1 MTPVKNIALSASAG
15 TGKTYRLALRYL
27 ALMAAG
33 VPPDRICALTFSR
46 KAAGEI
52 LDKIVEQ
59 LCRAAASPAG
69 RAEIAAG
76 LRRESLGATPADTSA
91 AYLTLLRGLIDSQ
104 HRLRIGTL
112 DSFLLSIVRTFPFEL
127 GVPPDVQPMDGD
139 GGEAQTQ
146 RQALLLR
153 LLDPTHRPGPA
164 GDQARATLLDSLR
177 EAQFGRTT
185 KTLSR
190 NVDGIIADD
199 YGFFLDHGAPTIA
212 WGELDRI
219 WPPAAQWWATARAAL
234 PDTLPENL
242 LNAFGPA
249 GRPLQLGQTCARIAE
264 AARAHAPNKP
274 WPAEIAGTSVFAQ
287 LCEATRQGLP
297 ELSLSYYTKDYP
309 VPRALWLPL
318 RAALANLFRVE
329 IERACRATAGRR
341 RLLSLYDSLYRD
353 AQRADARY
361 TFEDLARLLGDP
373 QHLPSRQAGAA
384 DRLYIDYRLDGDLD
398 HWLLDEFQDTSNMQ
412 WAAIRNLIDEV
423 VQDPHRSFFYVGDIK
438 QSIYG
443 WRGGNHRLFGQVF
456 AEAGGGIVRG
466 DPMIVCHR
474 SVPAIIDTVNRVFDG
489 LAGWTPANDEAAG
502 LRRAAVSD
510 FASQWGTHESAR
522 PEDAAGFA
530 SLLEYEPKQK
540 SDVPADDDE
549 AVDDPAEFEA
559 VAGILRAVEPLRH
572 GLSAAVLVRSNQ
584 AGRQCVDTLRRALP
598 AVPVVHEG
606 TGGIVDSPVVTA
618 LLALV
623 RYCAHPGNTLAKRHL
638 QMSPLTAH
646 PGATQCRGFAC
657 EARGRRQATPL
668 QDDDVIDWD
677 ALPGDFLSGVHN
689 NGFAVMLRHWG
700 ARLGDLDAFG
710 KQRLAELC
718 AVAEQFDATGSR
730 DADAFCACVDEAR
743 LKNFAAAGVVR
754 VMTVHQSKGLG
765 FDLVI
770 VPFSAKSRSFGAP
783 GDPEF
788 LAAEDWVLKPPVKA
802 VLETAGGPPLDAV
815 KAARAQANF
824 SQLCVLYVAL
834 TRAKRAL
841 YMLAP
846 QAAKN
851 SSVVREADL
860 LRDRLG
866 TATEPGAGLGGLTEL
881 FAHGDP
887 DWFAK
892 ASVRPE
898 PKPVAA
904 VAPVSVS
911 YAPRLARHEPSKEL
925 GAARTL
931 PAQWMFTLESGDV
944 RAFGSALHGL
954 FQRIEW
960 FETTDIDRLVTEWR
974 ATAAGSPAVLRDV
987 EKQFRDCLA
996 RDEVRRSLARPAG
1009 ESVVWT
1015 EAPFDLVVTRDN
1027 ERRILSG
1034 RFDRLVVER
1043 DAAGRATAATVVD
1056 FKSDRVETDADLR
1069 NRAASHTAQ
1078 MRDYMLVAAQL
1089 LGLPPAAVKSVLL
1102 FTRVGRVVAVE

>member
-1 MTPVKNIALSASAG
+1 MTLGGLQPTASGRGRPVKNIALSASAG

-59 LCRAAASPAG
+59 LCRAAGSPAG

-76 LRRESLGATPADTSA
+76 LRRESLGATPADTPA
-91 AYLTLLRGLIDSQ
+91 AWLALLRALIDSQ

-164 GDQARATLLDSLR
+164 GEQARTTLLDALR
-177 EAQFGRTT
+177 QAQFGRAT

-190 NVDGIIADD
+190 NVDGIIAED
-199 YGFFLDHGAPTIA
+199 YGFFLDHGAPPIA

-219 WPPAAQWWATARAAL
+219 WPPATQWWAAAQTAI
-234 PDTLPENL
+234 PDTLPGDL
-242 LNAFGPA
+242 LTSFGSV
-249 GRPLQLGQTCARIAE
+249 GRPLQLGRTCSHIAE
-264 AARAHAPNKP
+264 VARAHAPDKP
-274 WPAEIAGTSVFAQ
+274 WPAEITGTSVFAQ
-287 LCEATRQGLP
+287 LCDAARLGSP
-297 ELSLSYYTKDYP
+297 AVSVSYYNKGYRLPD
-309 VPRALWLPL
+309 ALWQPL

-329 IERACRATAGRR
+329 VERACRATAGRH

-353 AQRADARY
+353 AQRADGRY

-423 VQDPHRSFFYVGDIK
+423 VQDPHRSFFYVGDTK

-443 WRGGNHRLFGQVF
+443 WRGGNHRLFGQVLD
-456 AEAGGGIVRG
+456 EAGGGIARG
-466 DPMIVCHR
+466 EPMIVCHR

-489 LAGWTPANDEAAG
+489 LAGWTPANGETAG
-502 LRRAAVSD
+502 LRTAAVSD
-510 FASQWGTHESAR
+510 FRSQWGKHESAH
-522 PEDAAGFA
+522 PDDHAGFT

-540 SDVPADDDE
+540 GESPAEDE
-549 AVDDPAEFEA
+549 EAFDDPAEFEA
-559 VAGILRAVEPLRH
+559 VAEILRTVEPLRH
-572 GLSAAVLVRSNQ
+572 GLSAAVLVRSNE
-584 AGRQCVDTLRRALP
+584 AGRQCVDTLRRTLP

-623 RYCAHPGNTLAKRHL
+623 RYCAHPGDTVVKRHL
-638 QMSPLTAH
+638 QMSPL
-646 PGATQCRGFAC
+646 GADPRPP
-657 EARGRRQATPL
+657 TPNPPPSTP
-668 QDDDVIDWD
+668 VDWD
-677 ALPGDFLSGVHN
+677 ALPGEFLSGIQN

-700 ARLGDLDAFG
+700 ARLGALDSFG

-718 AVAEQFDATGSR
+718 GVAEQFDATGSR
-730 DADAFCACVDEAR
+730 DADAFCACVEEAR

-765 FDLVI
+765 FDLVV
-770 VPFSAKSRSFGAP
+770 VPFSTRSRSFGAP

-788 LAAEDWVLKPPVKA
+788 LAASDWVLKPPVKA
-802 VLETAGGPPLDAV
+802 VIEATGGPPLDAV
-815 KAARAQANF
+815 EAARSQANF

-841 YMLAP
+841 YMLVP
-846 QAAKN
+846 KAAK
-851 SSVVREADL
+851 SSSAVREADL
-860 LRDRLG
+860 LRDRLTG
-866 TATEPGAGLGGLTEL
+866 GAGADAGPDGLHEL

-887 DWFAK
+887 EWFAK
-892 ASVRPE
+892 AAVRPE
-898 PKPVAA
+898 STPATA
-904 VAPVSVS
+904 VAPVSVD
-911 YAPRLARHEPSKEL
+911 YATRLARHEPSKEL

-960 FETTDIDRLVTEWR
+960 IETADVDALVAAWR
-974 ATAAGSPAVLRDV
+974 ATTAGSPAVLRDV
-987 EKQFRDCLA
+987 EQQFRDCLK
-996 RDEVRRSLARPAG
+996 REEVRRCLARPSG
-1009 ESVVWT
+1009 EAVVWT

-1027 ERRILSG
+1027 ERRIVSG

-1043 DAAGRATAATVVD
+1043 DAAGRPAGATVVD
-1056 FKSDRVETDADLR
+1056 FKSDRVETDTDLR
-1069 NRAASHTAQ
+1069 ARAASHTAQ
-1078 MRDYMLVAAQL
+1078 MRDYMHVTAQL
-1089 LGLPPAAVKSVLL
+1089 LGLRPTAVKSVLL
-1102 FTRVGRVVAVE
+1102 FTRVGRVVQVTP